1 MPLVY
6 IDLNCCGF
14 CFRFNFDGFVMSLFI
29 QSAHAAAAAPAQPS
43 FLANMLLPIA
53 FFAIFYF
60 LIIRPQSKRNKQ
72 HRAMIDAL
80 AVGNEVV
87 FAGGL
92 MGVIKKLDDHYAV
105 IALNNSTEIKIQ
117 RASVISVLPA
127 GTIANI

>member
-1 MPLVY
+1 ME
-6 IDLNCCGF
+6 F
-14 CFRFNFDGFVMSLFI
+14 FVLG
-29 QSAHAAAAAPAQPS
+29 AASPAQPS
-43 FLANMLLPIA
+43 FLGQMLLPIA

-60 LIIRPQSKRNKQ
+60 LIIRPQAKRNKQ
-72 HRAMIDAL
+72 HRSMVDAL

-92 MGVIKKLDDHYAV
+92 MGVIKKIEGDYMV
-105 IALNNSTEIKIQ
+105 VALNANNEIKVQ